1 MLFFPSCCFE
11 ILQINFKQV
20 VIPFIEFLF
29 TDFQLIFNKLLY
41 LLLASCCLNTCN
53 VIVHMDIAM

>member
-20 VIPFIEFLF
+20 VVPFIKFLF
-29 TDFQLIFNKLLY
+29 TEFQLIFNELLY
-41 LLLASCCLNTCN
+41 FLLASRCLNTCN
-53 VIVHMDIAM
+53 VIVYMDVAV